1 MAKWGLENMSG
12 FFVVRSIRSHISIAS
27 IICDYFVRNFRVSYC
42 FRNKF
47 RATQK
52 SKWLNLSGIRR
63 QRPDSNLVFRIRYGE
78 HNNIIVLI
86 TGRAVRRALFT
97 FQIGL
102 FFLRTLSRTM
112 MIYYQIFVQANYG
125 LFFGNATNEWCFLAL
140 AGLPR

>member
-102 FFLRTLSRTM
+102 FFYVLCLELWWFTIKFSCR
-112 MIYYQIFVQANYG
+112 QITAS
-125 LFFGNATNEWCFLAL
+125 FLGMRPMNDAFSL
-140 AGLPR
+140 